1 MFKDVGSDNVLVSN
15 KISSGERNNK
25 YVIGYLHDD
34 YKIKSL
40 DLMLSKMSVYVK
52 SYDDQTKWM
61 YFLAKDDDLLT
72 NIMLFRMKSTLILKI
87 NLVANMA
94 RIKYF

>member
-25 YVIGYLHDD
+25 YVFGYLHDD

-61 YFLAKDDDLLT
+61 YFLTKDDDLLT
-72 NIMLFRMKSTLILKI
+72 NIMLFRVKSTLILKI
-87 NLVANMA
+87 NLVANMS